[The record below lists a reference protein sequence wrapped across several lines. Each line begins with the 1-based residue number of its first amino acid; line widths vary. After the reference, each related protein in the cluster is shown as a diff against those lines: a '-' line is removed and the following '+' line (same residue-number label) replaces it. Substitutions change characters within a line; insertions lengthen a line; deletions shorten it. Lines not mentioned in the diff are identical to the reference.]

1 MSQSSR
7 ATSFYANSLEKLTKK
22 KFTRRDRVSV
32 SVSRSISRLIFT
44 ETYHILFR
52 SSFIKQKLPLVFD
65 TMASSTTTILSNK
78 DETVNSSKS
87 SPNGLNISIPYG
99 DTSIATD
106 VRPQETQKANTHT
119 TFDDDDDSV
128 SVGIGDSDNDIT
140 TASKNT
146 PSCSWKGTRMQEW
159 TDKNISENLRF
170 TLRVTLALTLG
181 SLFVLCQS
189 PNPNEAGLPDPFW
202 VYFTAGIT
210 SFQASPDLGSVY
222 KKTWQRF
229 VGTIFGGMLGLG
241 IGAISLLIPT
251 TNYNDDDGSSSF
263 MWHAIYLG
271 VSQVILS
278 FTIVYGSCYFGFRS
292 HYSAMLGT
300 ITCGMALVAFHS
312 SDNDNAWKTGVFRV
326 INIIVGGIIGSLTSL
341 IVFPVSTNHLIE
353 TKVKNLTQMTGSAV
367 REVLETAGKDDEP
380 SYKTLVL
387 KPDTP
392 DSAHDAYIKC
402 IDSLHKVKEL
412 FPLLDYDPTFKR
424 KTQDEKRK
432 YVESWNLKLDRISHI
447 QMSVVWLDNI
457 IRSKLV
463 GDDVLRV
470 NLLRRVGQN
479 IEKLFDLSSRS
490 EKERNTTAI
499 DMLNND
505 LPSIRREILRTD
517 EKRRSRPSLT
527 ILDDPTVST
536 DAKIKDIGRFDDV
549 GQANYVQKFIE
560 NQTDTFYR
568 MVEIL
573 ILRCIRQHHLN

>member
-1 MSQSSR
+1 M
-7 ATSFYANSLEKLTKK
+7 
-22 KFTRRDRVSV
+22 
-32 SVSRSISRLIFT
+32 
-44 ETYHILFR
+44 
-52 SSFIKQKLPLVFD
+52 
-65 TMASSTTTILSNK
+65 
-78 DETVNSSKS
+78 
-87 SPNGLNISIPYG
+87 
-99 DTSIATD
+99 
-106 VRPQETQKANTHT
+106 
-119 TFDDDDDSV
+119 
-128 SVGIGDSDNDIT
+128 
-140 TASKNT
+140 
-146 PSCSWKGTRMQEW
+146 
-159 TDKNISENLRF
+159 
-170 TLRVTLALTLG
+170 
-181 SLFVLCQS
+181 
-189 PNPNEAGLPDPFW
+189 
-202 VYFTAGIT
+202 
-210 SFQASPDLGSVY
+210 
-222 KKTWQRF
+222 
-229 VGTIFGGMLGLG
+229 
-241 IGAISLLIPT
+241 
-251 TNYNDDDGSSSF
+251 
-263 MWHAIYLG
+263 
-271 VSQVILS
+271 
-278 FTIVYGSCYFGFRS
+278 
-292 HYSAMLGT
+292 
-300 ITCGMALVAFHS
+300 
-312 SDNDNAWKTGVFRV
+312 
-326 INIIVGGIIGSLTSL
+326 
-341 IVFPVSTNHLIE
+341 
-353 TKVKNLTQMTGSAV
+353 
-367 REVLETAGKDDEP
+367 
-380 SYKTLVL
+380 
-387 KPDTP
+387 
-392 DSAHDAYIKC
+392 
-402 IDSLHKVKEL
+402 KEL

>member
-1 MSQSSR
+1 
-7 ATSFYANSLEKLTKK
+7 LL
-22 KFTRRDRVSV
+22 
-32 SVSRSISRLIFT
+32 
-44 ETYHILFR
+44 
-52 SSFIKQKLPLVFD
+52 IKQKLHVFD
-65 TMASSTTTILSNK
+65 TIASTTMILSNK
-78 DETVNSSKS
+78 DENADSFSSS
-87 SPNGLNISIPYG
+87 RNGLNISIPYG
-99 DTSIATD
+99 DTCIATA
-106 VRPQETQKANTHT
+106 VKPQEIRKANTHS
-119 TFDDDDDSV
+119 TFDEDDSV
-128 SVGIGDSDNDIT
+128 SVGDSDNDIT
-140 TASKNT
+140 TTSQNT
-146 PSCSWKGTRMQEW
+146 PSSSSSSTRIQEW
-159 TDKNISENLRF
+159 TDKNINENLRF

-189 PNPNEAGLPDPFW
+189 PNPNETGLPDPFW
-202 VYFTAGIT
+202 VYITAGIT

-222 KKTWQRF
+222 KKAWQRF

-251 TNYNDDDGSSSF
+251 TNYNRDDGSLSF
-263 MWHAIYLG
+263 MWQAIYLG
-271 VSQVILS
+271 VTQVILS

-300 ITCGMALVAFHS
+300 ITCGMALLAFHS
-312 SDNDNAWKTGVFRV
+312 SDNDNSWKKGVFRV

-341 IVFPVSTNHLIE
+341 IVFPVSTKYLIE

-380 SYKTLVL
+380 SYQTLVL
-387 KPDTP
+387 NPDTS

-424 KTQDEKRK
+424 KTQAEKRK
-432 YVESWNLKLDRISHI
+432 YVESWNLKLDRISRI

-463 GDDVLRV
+463 GDDILRSD
-470 NLLRRVGQN
+470 LLRRVGQN
-479 IEKLFDLSSRS
+479 IERLFDLSSRS
-490 EKERNTTAI
+490 ERERNTTAI

-505 LPSIRREILRTD
+505 LPSIRREISRTD
-517 EKRRSRPSLT
+517 EQRRSRPSLT

-549 GQANYVQKFIE
+549 GQANYVLKFIE

-573 ILRCIRQHHLN
+573 ILRCIRQHHLNLNCSINKIRSSDANTIRYDTSL

>member
-1 MSQSSR
+1 
-7 ATSFYANSLEKLTKK
+7 
-22 KFTRRDRVSV
+22 
-32 SVSRSISRLIFT
+32 
-44 ETYHILFR
+44 
-52 SSFIKQKLPLVFD
+52 
-65 TMASSTTTILSNK
+65 
-78 DETVNSSKS
+78 
-87 SPNGLNISIPYG
+87 
-99 DTSIATD
+99 
-106 VRPQETQKANTHT
+106 
-119 TFDDDDDSV
+119 
-128 SVGIGDSDNDIT
+128 
-140 TASKNT
+140 
-146 PSCSWKGTRMQEW
+146 MQEW
-159 TDKNISENLRF
+159 TDRNISENLRF
-170 TLRVTLALTLG
+170 TLRVTLALTLA

-189 PNPNEAGLPDPFW
+189 PNLNEAVLPHSFW
-202 VYFTAGIT
+202 VYATAGIT

-222 KKTWQRF
+222 KKSWQRF
-229 VGTIFGGMLGLG
+229 VGTIFGGMLGMG

-251 TNYNDDDGSSSF
+251 TDYNDDDDGSLSF
-263 MWHAIYLG
+263 MWQAIYLG

-278 FTIVYGSCYFGFRS
+278 FTVVYGSCYFGFRS

-300 ITCGMALVAFHS
+300 VTCGMVLLGFYG
-312 SDNDNAWKTGVFRV
+312 SDIENAWKTGVFGV

-341 IVFPVSTNHLIE
+341 IIFPISTKHLIE
-353 TKVKNLTQMTGSAV
+353 TKVNLLTQMTGSAV
-367 REVLETAGKDDEP
+367 REVLETTGKDDEP
-380 SYKTLVL
+380 SYETLVL
-387 KPDTP
+387 NPDTS

-424 KTQDEKRK
+424 KTHDEKRR
-432 YVESWNLKLDRISHI
+432 YVESWNLKLDRISRI

-463 GDDVLRV
+463 GDDVLRS
-470 NLLRRVGQN
+470 NLLCRVGQN

-505 LPSIRREILRTD
+505 LPSIRREISRTD
-517 EKRRSRPSLT
+517 EQRRSRPSLT

-549 GQANYVQKFIE
+549 GQANYVLKFIE

-573 ILRCIRQHHLN
+573 ILRCIRQHHLNLNCSIN